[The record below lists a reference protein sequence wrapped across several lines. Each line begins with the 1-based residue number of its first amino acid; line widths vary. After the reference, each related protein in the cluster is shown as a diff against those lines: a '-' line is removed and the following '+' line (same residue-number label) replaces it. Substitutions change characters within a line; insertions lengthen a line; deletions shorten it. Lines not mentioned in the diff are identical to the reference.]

1 MLQIKPPAH
10 VYPGIH
16 QIDLGAVSLCRV
28 FLLGPFLILI
38 CLPLRLL
45 LRPFLSLRLLMILL
59 LLCFGEVVISLT
71 SCLLLLLLQRF
82 FFGFLTFS
90 LLGGLT

>member
-16 QIDLGAVSLCRV
+16 QIDLGAMSLCRV

-38 CLPLRLL
+38 CLPLRLLL

-71 SCLLLLLLQRF
+71 SCLLLLLQRF